1 MPPACGLPGAEIA
14 RRARRTQRLAL
25 SAVGALALA
34 LPSPARAMHLA
45 DGVLPL
51 GWAAIF
57 TVSAAPF
64 VAIALGLLRRRGEA
78 DLRLKPLLAMVAA
91 AVFLL
96 SAMPIPVPFAGTCS
110 HPCGTGLAAILVGPW
125 MTVVVALVAL
135 LLQALFLGHGG
146 FTTLGADLLSMGI
159 AGGFAGWLAFRLLRR
174 GGASLAV
181 AAFAGGLLSDW
192 CTYAVT
198 AGELAVAVH
207 GARPVSQVFGAV
219 ALAFVPVQLPLG
231 ILEAALTAGAV
242 SFVARRRPDLLS
254 CLGLGATG
262 SAT

>member
-1 MPPACGLPGAEIA
+1 MPPACGPPGAEIA
-14 RRARRTQRLAL
+14 RRAPRNQLVQPSVIAAVAL
-25 SAVGALALA
+25 L
-34 LPSPARAMHLA
+34 LPSRACAMHLA

-51 GWAAIF
+51 DWAVLF
-57 TVSAAPF
+57 TTSAAPF
-64 VAIALGLLRRRGEA
+64 VLIALRLMRRRGQA
-78 DLRLKPLLAMVAA
+78 DFRLKPLLAMVAA

-96 SAMPIPVPFAGTCS
+96 SAMPIPVPFVGTCS

-146 FTTLGADLLSMGI
+146 LTTLGADLLSMGI
-159 AGGFAGWLAFRLLRR
+159 AGGFAGWLAFRLFRR
-174 GGASLAV
+174 AGASLAV

-198 AGELAVAVH
+198 AGELAVAIH
-207 GARPVSQVFGAV
+207 GARPISQVFGTV

-231 ILEAALTAGAV
+231 ILEAALTGGAV
-242 SFVARRRPDLLS
+242 AFVARRRPDLVP
-254 CLGLGATG
+254 CLGLDSVGRTA
-262 SAT
+262 

>member
-14 RRARRTQRLAL
+14 RRARRTQLVAPSL
-25 SAVGALALA
+25 FAILALA
-34 LPSPARAMHLA
+34 LPMPARAMHLA

-51 GWAAIF
+51 GWAAF
-57 TVSAAPF
+57 FVALAAPF
-64 VAIALGLLRRRGEA
+64 VVVALALLRRRGEA
-78 DLRLKPLLAMVAA
+78 DFRLKPLLAMVAA

-96 SAMPIPVPFAGTCS
+96 SAMPIPVPFVGTCS

-174 GGASLAV
+174 GGASLPI

-207 GARPVSQVFGAV
+207 GARPITEVFGAV
-219 ALAFVPVQLPLG
+219 ALAFIPVQLPLG
-231 ILEAALTAGAV
+231 LLEAALTAGAV
-242 SFVARRRPDLLS
+242 SFVARRRPDLLQR
-254 CLGLGATG
+254 LGLEPAG
-262 SAT
+262 SAP

>member
-14 RRARRTQRLAL
+14 RRARRSHLTAL
-25 SAVGALALA
+25 SSVAGLALA
-34 LPSPARAMHLA
+34 FPFPAHAMHLA

-51 GWAAIF
+51 GWAAF
-57 TVSAAPF
+57 FGALALPF
-64 VAIALGLLRRRGEA
+64 VAVALGLLRRRGES
-78 DLRLKPLLAMVAA
+78 DPRLKPLLAMVAA

-96 SAMPIPVPFAGTCS
+96 SAMPVPVPFVGTCS

-125 MTVVVALVAL
+125 MTVLVALVAL

-159 AGGFAGWLAFRLLRR
+159 VGGFAGYLSFSLLRR
-174 GGASLAV
+174 CGAPLAA

-198 AGELAVAVH
+198 AAELAVAVH
-207 GARPVSQVFGAV
+207 GSSPVSRVFAGV
-219 ALAFVPVQLPLG
+219 ALAFVPTQLPLG
-231 ILEAALTAGAV
+231 LLEAALTAGAV
-242 SFVARRRPDLLS
+242 AFVARRRPDLMVRLR
-254 CLGLGATG
+254 LAAAG
-262 SAT
+262 SGP

>member
-1 MPPACGLPGAEIA
+1 LPPASGLPGAEIA
-14 RRARRTQRLAL
+14 RRARQNQLVAPSL
-25 SAVGALALA
+25 VAIFALA
-34 LPSPARAMHLA
+34 LPLPARAMHLA
-45 DGVLPL
+45 DGTLPL
-51 GWAAIF
+51 GWAALF
-57 TVSAAPF
+57 TGLAAPF
-64 VAIALGLLRRRGEA
+64 VAIALGLLRLRGET
-78 DLRLKPLLAMVAA
+78 DFRLKPLLAMVAA

-96 SAMPIPVPFAGTCS
+96 SAMPIPVPFVGTCS
-110 HPCGTGLAAILVGPW
+110 HPCGTGLAAILIGPW

-159 AGGFAGWLAFRLLRR
+159 AGGFAGWLAFRLFRR

-207 GARPVSQVFGAV
+207 GARPIAQVFGTV

-231 ILEAALTAGAV
+231 LLEAALTAGAV
-242 SFVARRRPDLLS
+242 TFVARRRPDLLQR
-254 CLGLGATG
+254 LAIDPAG
-262 SAT
+262 SAP